1 MDDAILAITTQKRIL
16 GWEAGVRM
24 ANLPTHIFFHQF
36 STHRRTQIDQPPA
49 AATPHPPP
57 FFPTLKSKKSGAI
70 RDINMCCTAKSFT
83 MKMWRMKKIENDV
96 KGKLQK
102 TKTYFEILLSRHPD
116 LCTNL

>member
-83 MKMWRMKKIENDV
+83 MKM
-96 KGKLQK
+96 
-102 TKTYFEILLSRHPD
+102 
-116 LCTNL
+116 